1 MTLSKEKMLKRFTQC
16 ASALLCLCLSLF
28 FVASGA
34 AAEFPDKPLRLIIPY
49 PPGGGTD
56 ILARLI
62 ASKVSEAMKW
72 NIVTENRPG
81 AGGSIGIEA
90 AARATPD
97 GYTLA
102 LAETSNL
109 AINPS
114 LYSTIGYDPETDFAP
129 IMFIGSLPLV
139 LVVSADSQ
147 YQTLASL
154 VADAKKNQLSMASAG
169 NGTVGH
175 LAGEMFKIQAGI
187 PILHAPYK
195 GAAPAINDILGGRI
209 TLFFGSLPSL
219 RTQIAAGK
227 LRALAVTSSARASVL
242 PDVPTFKESGY
253 PEFEATVWYGLLAP
267 KGVSPDLIAQLHK
280 TFLNV
285 LGTNDMRD
293 RLSQDGVQFNAIS
306 PEEFGAW
313 IKAERAKWGAVV
325 RQVGAKID

>member
-1 MTLSKEKMLKRFTQC
+1 MQRFIRY
-16 ASALLCLCLSLF
+16 ASALLCVCLSMCSLSSSA
-28 FVASGA
+28 VT
-34 AAEFPDKPLRLIIPY
+34 EFPDKPVRLIIPY

-56 ILARLI
+56 ILARLV

-81 AGGSIGIEA
+81 AGGGIGLEA

-102 LAETSNL
+102 LAETSNF

-114 LYSTIGYDPETDFAP
+114 LYSNIGYDSETDFAP

-139 LVVSADSQ
+139 LVVSADSP
-147 YQTLASL
+147 YQSLGSL

-175 LAGEMFKIQAGI
+175 LAGEIFKTQAGI

-195 GAAPAINDILGGRI
+195 GATPAINDIIGGRI

-227 LRALAVTSSARASVL
+227 LRALAVTSSARSSVL

-267 KGVSPDLIAQLHK
+267 KGTPQALITQMHK
-280 TFLNV
+280 TFTSV
-285 LGTNDMRD
+285 LDTKEMRE
-293 RLSQDGVQFNAIS
+293 RLAQDGVQFSAIS
-306 PEEFGAW
+306 AEKFGDW
-313 IKAERAKWGAVV
+313 IKSERGKWGEVV

>member
-1 MTLSKEKMLKRFTQC
+1 MKRLIDC
-16 ASALLCLCLSLF
+16 AGALLCVCLSLF
-28 FVASGA
+28 SIA
-34 AAEFPDKPLRLIIPY
+34 AFAATEFPDKPVRLIIPY

-56 ILARLI
+56 ILARLV

-81 AGGSIGIEA
+81 AGGSIGLEA

-97 GYTLA
+97 GYTLC

-109 AINPS
+109 AINPA
-114 LYSTIGYDPETDFAP
+114 LYSNIGYDPEKDFAP

-139 LVVSADSQ
+139 LVVSADSP
-147 YQTLASL
+147 YQSLASL

-227 LRALAVTSSARASVL
+227 LKALAVTSGARATML
-242 PDVPTFKESGY
+242 PDVPTFKESGF
-253 PEFEATVWYGLLAP
+253 PDFEATVWYGLLAP
-267 KGVSPDLIAQLHK
+267 KGIPQTLLTQLHQ
-280 TFLNV
+280 TFLSV
-285 LGTNDMRD
+285 LGTKDMRE
-293 RLSQDGVQFNAIS
+293 RLAQDGVQFNAIS
-306 PEEFGAW
+306 AQEFGGW
-313 IKAERAKWGAVV
+313 IKTEREKWGAVV

>member
-1 MTLSKEKMLKRFTQC
+1 MMLRFIQYTTVLLLLSVSFVST
-16 ASALLCLCLSLF
+16 SSL
-28 FVASGA
+28 ANT
-34 AAEFPDKPLRLIIPY
+34 EFPDKPVRLIIPY

-62 ASKVSEAMKW
+62 ASKVSEAMRW
-72 NIVTENRPG
+72 NIVAENRPG
-81 AGGSIGIEA
+81 AAGSIGLEA
-90 AARATPD
+90 AARAAPD
-97 GYTLA
+97 GYTIV

-109 AINPS
+109 AINPA
-114 LYSTIGYDPETDFAP
+114 LYSSISYDSEKDFVP
-129 IMFIGSLPLV
+129 ILFVGSFPLV
-139 LVVSADSQ
+139 LVVSAESP
-147 YQTLASL
+147 YQTLTSL
-154 VADAKKNQLSMASAG
+154 VADAKRNQVTMASAG

-227 LRALAVTSSARASVL
+227 LKALAVTSLERTPVL
-242 PDVPTFKESGY
+242 PDVPTFREAGY

-267 KGVSPDLIAQLHK
+267 KGTPEALVATLHQ
-280 TFLNV
+280 TFQNV
-285 LGTNDMRD
+285 LGSKEMRE
-293 RLSQDGVQFNAIS
+293 RLADDGLQFKPIS
-306 PEEFGAW
+306 TDEFRKW
-313 IKAERAKWGAVV
+313 IAMEKGKWGAVV